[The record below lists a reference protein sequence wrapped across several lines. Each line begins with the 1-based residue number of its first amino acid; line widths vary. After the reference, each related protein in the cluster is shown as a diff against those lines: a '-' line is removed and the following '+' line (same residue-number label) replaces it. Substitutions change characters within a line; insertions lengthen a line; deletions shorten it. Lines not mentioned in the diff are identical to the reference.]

1 MTREELNEDIQKEI
15 IKEERQAKI
24 KKIIKMIFKYTLILI
39 LALTAFFSYNSFI
52 ATKKIKV
59 REYRIKNQK
68 IPDSFNGTKII
79 QFSDLHLGT
88 TMQINDLSNLIKLI
102 NERKPDLVVFTG
114 DLIENNHNLESKEQ
128 EALIKE
134 LKNITATLGKY
145 AILGDEDTEKISTI
159 FNQSDFTILRDEY
172 DLIFKNNNESILLLG
187 LSSSLSN
194 KQDIEKAYS
203 YFREETH
210 NSNIFTIS
218 LLHEPDSVDN
228 IISSYHSD
236 LFLAGHSLN
245 GSVRIPFLNYS
256 IIKPDGAKKYYQDY
270 YKLNDSELYI
280 SSGLGSKTGIRLFCR
295 PSINFYRLTNKSA

>member
-114 DLIENNHNLESKEQ
+114 DLIESNHNLESKEQ
-128 EALIKE
+128 ESLIKE

>member
-24 KKIIKMIFKYTLILI
+24 KKIIKMIFKYTLLLI

>member
-1 MTREELNEDIQKEI
+1 MTREELNEDMQKEI
-15 IKEERQAKI
+15 MREERQAKI
-24 KKIIKMIFKYTLILI
+24 KKIIKIIFKYTLVLI
-39 LALTAFFSYNSFI
+39 VILTAFFSYNTYV
-52 ATKKIKV
+52 ATKQIKV

>member
-24 KKIIKMIFKYTLILI
+24 KKIIKMTFKYTLILI

-88 TMQINDLSNLIKLI
+88 TMQIKDLNNLIKLI

-114 DLIENNHNLESKEQ
+114 DLIESNHNLESKEQ
-128 EALIKE
+128 ESLIKK

-172 DLIFKNNNESILLLG
+172 DLIYKNNNESILLLG

-245 GSVRIPFLNYS
+245 GSVRIPFFNYS
-256 IIKPDGAKKYYQDY
+256 IIKPNGAKKYYQDY

>member
-1 MTREELNEDIQKEI
+1 MTREELNEDMQKEI
-15 IKEERQAKI
+15 MREERQAKI
-24 KKIIKMIFKYTLILI
+24 KKIIKIIFKYTLVLI
-39 LALTAFFSYNSFI
+39 VILTAFFSYNTYV
-52 ATKKIKV
+52 ATKQIKV

-88 TMQINDLSNLIKLI
+88 TMQIKDLNNLIKLI
-102 NERKPDLVVFTG
+102 NERKPDLVLFTG
-114 DLIENNHNLESKEQ
+114 DLIDNNYKLESKEQ
-128 EALIKE
+128 ESLIQKLKE
-134 LKNITATLGKY
+134 IKTTLGKY
-145 AILGDEDTEKISTI
+145 AILGDEDTEKVSTI
-159 FNQSDFTILRDEY
+159 FNQSDFIILRDEY
-172 DLIFKNNNESILLLG
+172 DLIYKNNNESILLLG

-218 LLHEPDSVDN
+218 LLHEPDSIDN
-228 IISSYHSD
+228 ITSTYHSD

-245 GSVRIPFLNYS
+245 GSVRIPFFNYS
-256 IIKPDGAKKYYQDY
+256 IIKPNGSKKYYQDY
-270 YKLNDSELYI
+270 YQLNDSHLYI

-295 PSINFYRLTNKSA
+295 PSINFFRLTNKSA